1 MTQKKRKPVV
11 LSLVCSHKIGIATIP
26 GKGKYVVVDGATK
39 IWLYIF
45 HTPAMYHVM
54 IGNRK
59 SRMSVALAD
68 SYSLIH
74 SPEWIVLNALISN

>member
-1 MTQKKRKPVV
+1 MAQKKRKPVV
-11 LSLVCSHKIGIATIP
+11 LSLCSHKIGIATIP

-54 IGNRK
+54 IGKRG
-59 SRMSVALAD
+59 SLA
-68 SYSLIH
+68 
-74 SPEWIVLNALISN
+74 